1 MNTRWISMLN
11 LPKKKLAK
19 CKTLLL
25 KMDMDSVVNHQAKF
39 NYEHMCDLQ
48 NFLCFAYIFPSLE
61 NLDVFIKFAQM
72 QDGFIYDLV
81 VNVKV
86 CQRDVYNKYVD

>member
-1 MNTRWISMLN
+1 MLN
-11 LPKKKLAK
+11 ITQKNVNKIQNFVV
-19 CKTLLL
+19 
-25 KMDMDSVVNHQAKF
+25 KMAMDSLVNHLAKF

-48 NFLCFAYIFPSLE
+48 VFLCFAYILPSLE

-72 QDGFIYDLV
+72 QDIFVYDLV

-86 CQRDVYNKYVD
+86 CQGHVYNKYVD